1 MAAGGGGAS
10 GQKRMARRPTTKT
23 IDEVTRLDGARYT
36 HAIFRVVAGFNVT
49 AMDESAVERGQS

>member
-1 MAAGGGGAS
+1 MIMCGGGRRQWWGVGS
-10 GQKRMARRPTTKT
+10 KTDGERRPTTKT

-49 AMDESAVERGQS
+49 AMDE